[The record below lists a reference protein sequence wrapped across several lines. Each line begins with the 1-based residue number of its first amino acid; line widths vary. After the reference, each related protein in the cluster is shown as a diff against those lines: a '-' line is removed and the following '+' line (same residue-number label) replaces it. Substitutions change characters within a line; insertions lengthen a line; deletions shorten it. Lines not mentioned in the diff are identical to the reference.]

1 MVIESLMQAS
11 GFYQVQRFRVQR
23 FKGSVPGFRVLGSE
37 VSGFK
42 CQVSSC
48 WFLAAAACDELSRV
62 EGCPTLRF
70 SSVI

>member
-1 MVIESLMQAS
+1 MVIESLMQVS

-48 WFLAAAACDELSRV
+48 WFLAAAACDELLSA
-62 EGCPTLRF
+62 
-70 SSVI
+70 